1 MKFLK
6 DNTMVDI
13 REAKEKDAAKL
24 LDYFKMVGSESPFLL
39 FDERGLDISLDEE
52 IEYLSKANK
61 SEDIKYFIALAKDEI
76 IGEVALV
83 CHKHDKTKHNANLA
97 VTVKKAYWHKGLGSK
112 LMEHAINY
120 ARITGKIKNIY
131 LEVREDNINAIK
143 LYEKFNFKQVGK
155 MPGKIYQEGKYLAEY
170 VYLLQ
175 IA

>member
-6 DNTMVDI
+6 DNTIVDI

-24 LDYFKMVGSESPFLL
+24 LEYFRIVGSESPYLL
-39 FDERGLDISLDEE
+39 MDERGLDISLNEE
-52 IEYLSKANK
+52 IDYLSKAAK
-61 SEDIKYFIALAKDEI
+61 SEDTKYFIALAKDEI

-83 CHKHDKTKHNANLA
+83 GHKHDKTKHNADLA
-97 VTVKKAYWHKGLGSK
+97 ITVKKAYWHKGLGSR

-131 LEVREDNINAIK
+131 LEVREDNISAIK
-143 LYEKFNFKQVGK
+143 LYEKFGFIPVGK
-155 MPGKIYQEGKYLAEY
+155 MPDKIYQEGEYLAEF

-175 IA
+175 IS